1 MEETAR
7 KIRDVIEEKIYQLG
21 ISKSELAR
29 RLGIKPHRITK
40 ALNGERSLD
49 GEELVALCAYLGIE
63 TKELVPQNLGRR
75 IVESRRMPDSY
86 RTSEEGQR

>member
-7 KIRDVIEEKIYQLG
+7 QIRNVIEEHIYQLG

-49 GEELVALCAYLGIE
+49 GEELVALCAYLGVEI
-63 TKELVPQNLGRR
+63 KELVPISLGKR
-75 IVESRRMPDSY
+75 IIESRRMPDSF
-86 RTSEEGQR
+86 RTSDKGQS